1 MKEIKMGEVIVELE
15 IENYDD
21 RVLYENNIKTIDEIR
36 RERVKVLVDTGSTML
51 VLPQDLVEQL
61 GLKKME
67 KVIVTYAD
75 ERKEERDVAG
85 VAMVRVENRTMPTN
99 CVVGPPGSE
108 GLLGQI
114 ILEELD
120 LVVDCKEGKLKPK
133 PESPYLPTLKL
144 K

>member
-1 MKEIKMGEVIVELE
+1 MGEVIVELE

-21 RVLYENNIKTIDEIR
+21 RVLYEHNLRKIEEIR
-36 RERVKVLVDTGSTML
+36 RERVRVLVDSGSTML

-61 GLKKME
+61 GLKRLD

-75 ERKEERDVAG
+75 ERKEEREVAG
-85 VAMVRVENRTMPTN
+85 VAMVRVENRITPVN

-108 GLLGQI
+108 GLLGQT

-120 LVVDCKEGKLKPK
+120 LIVDCKEGKLRPR
-133 PESPYLPTLKL
+133 PESPYLVP
-144 K
+144 